1 MKTKKYLL
9 VSLFLVLLFG
19 SLVLPQRIEA
29 VHMSEGMEIF
39 SEQAELADVELT
51 TVIGNVIKWVLGFLG
66 LIATII
72 IIVGGFMWMTS
83 GGDEEKIN
91 KAKKLMINGLIG
103 LAIVLVAYII
113 SNFVIDALTTE
124 ILVE

>member
-19 SLVLPQRIEA
+19 SLALPQRIEA
-29 VHMSEGMEIF
+29 VEMTKGMDVFMSET
-39 SEQAELADVELT
+39 ELSDIELPV
-51 TVIGNVIKWVLGFLG
+51 VIGKVISWILGFLG

-72 IIVGGFMWMTS
+72 IIIGGFMWMTS